1 MPAVFKDQDAINA
14 RIYHAEGVTREYR
27 SDTLTRA
34 EALTLLRHHDAFAGR
49 DVLDIGVGTGR
60 TTVYLAP
67 LAARYEGIDYSPVMV
82 AHVRRHLPGVSV
94 RLADMRDLSAF
105 GSASF
110 DFVFASNNVVDAVD
124 GDGRV
129 RTFQEVN
136 RVLRDGGWFVFSSH
150 NRHWT
155 EALRPPHPE
164 WSPNPAREVLHLA
177 RWLRQVGNH
186 ARIGPAREVFPEH
199 ALLNDG
205 GHDYACLHYYTSQ
218 RHARAQAFETGF
230 EVAEVFDWL
239 GAPVSPDDQAP
250 DSPWLMFAA
259 RKSQPV

>member
-1 MPAVFKDQDAINA
+1 MPAVVTTQDAVNA
-14 RIYHAEGVTREYR
+14 RVYHAEDVTREYR

-34 EALTLLRHHDAFAGR
+34 EAMVLLRHHDAFAGR

-60 TTVYLAP
+60 TSVYLAP
-67 LAARYEGIDYSPVMV
+67 LAARYEAIDYSPVMV
-82 AHVRRHLPGVSV
+82 AHVRRHLPGVPV

-105 GSASF
+105 SSASF
-110 DFVFASNNVVDAVD
+110 DFVFASNNVIDAVD
-124 GDGRV
+124 GEGRL
-129 RTFQEVN
+129 RTFLEVN
-136 RVLRDGGWFVFSSH
+136 RVLRGGGWFVFSSH

-155 EALRPPHPE
+155 EALRPPHPA
-164 WSPNPAREVLHLA
+164 WSPNPAREVLNLA

-186 ARIGPAREVFPEH
+186 ARIASLREVFSEH

-218 RHARAQAFETGF
+218 RHARAQALETGF
-230 EVAEVFDWL
+230 EVAEVLDAL
-239 GAPVSPDDQAP
+239 GTPVAADDQAP

-259 RKSQPV
+259 RKLPPL